1 MKCKNTWVKHDM
13 KSRISVEN
21 GIKIAIRHPSSGE
34 MILAKTV
41 ANLLN
46 KEDWLN
52 DEYKLKFCIMF
63 VDNLIDGN
71 IEKSVDRKILSK
83 IKQKSFI
90 DGIKMLKMRPKAGMK
105 YMLVLIMEELRHR
118 QNFDQKQQY
127 KFYEELLANFF
138 PSHKISD
145 FLDQE

>member
-1 MKCKNTWVKHDM
+1 M

-41 ANLLN
+41 AALLN

-63 VDNLIDGN
+63 VDNLIDAN
-71 IEKSVDRKILSK
+71 IEKSINREILSK
-83 IKQKSFI
+83 IRQKSFT
-90 DGIKMLKMRPKAGMK
+90 DGIKMLKMRPEEGMK
-105 YMLVLIMEELRHR
+105 YMLVIIMEELRHR
-118 QNFDQKQQY
+118 QNFDETQQY
-127 KFYEELLANFF
+127 QFYEELLANFF
-138 PSHKISD
+138 PSHKVSD